1 MLTNKNKYDVVIVG
15 GGLSGLISAF
25 QAADKGLKTLVLEK
39 GRNLGGSGN
48 YVEGLCA
55 VGTEM
60 QKAKGINYTPS
71 QLVQTELNYSHY
83 EADSRSL
90 KEYFNE
96 IAETLKRLQS
106 KMGVE
111 FTEVNKLG
119 SGMVTWHLL
128 KGQGKEQIQKTLFPQ

>member
-1 MLTNKNKYDVVIVG
+1 MLTNKNKYDVVIIG

-60 QKAKGINYTPS
+60 QKAKGINLYSFSTSTNWIKLFSLWSRQS
-71 QLVQTELNYSHY
+71 QFERIL
-83 EADSRSL
+83 
-90 KEYFNE
+90 
-96 IAETLKRLQS
+96 
-106 KMGVE
+106 
-111 FTEVNKLG
+111 
-119 SGMVTWHLL
+119 
-128 KGQGKEQIQKTLFPQ
+128 